1 MDLPILYHYRG
12 SPPINQE
19 KNHEISEKFVS
30 RAQYPAVL
38 RAIISLQ
45 DFFYSRQKQEISGT
59 FQPIFL
65 RSACSLKVSEKI
77 LDLCSL
83 GLYNVQVIFL
93 PPTITHSHHKEK
105 EVPLCQ

>member
-45 DFFYSRQKQEISGT
+45 DFFYSRQK
-59 FQPIFL
+59 
-65 RSACSLKVSEKI
+65 
-77 LDLCSL
+77 
-83 GLYNVQVIFL
+83 
-93 PPTITHSHHKEK
+93 
-105 EVPLCQ
+105 